1 MRIGWLCCVQVH
13 SWFRLS
19 RSASSRCSRRE
30 MAWPPQTSHQHHL
43 NECSPRVISL
53 NINYFLIWVR
63 RQIKGSLL
71 SNIKHNMEE
80 RWPLIMFVVK
90 GFVSKN
96 HMKVSLS
103 SSVTYLWT
111 NQSTGGERQLMRL
124 SRDRRSQLL
133 LLDWAPVNTLHCQRW
148 FENNGQNSSLIV
160 D

>member
-1 MRIGWLCCVQVH
+1 MRIGWLCCMQVH

-53 NINYFLIWVR
+53 YINYFLIWAR
-63 RQIKGSLL
+63 KQIKGSLL
-71 SNIKHNMEE
+71 SNIKYNVEE
-80 RWPLIMFVVK
+80 RIMFVVK
-90 GFVSKN
+90 ESY
-96 HMKVSLS
+96 MKVSLS

-133 LLDWAPVNTLHCQRW
+133 LLDWAPVSSQHPPLSALIRKQRS
-148 FENNGQNSSLIV
+148 E
-160 D
+160 

>member
-1 MRIGWLCCVQVH
+1 MRIGWLCCMQVH

-53 NINYFLIWVR
+53 YINYFLIWAR
-63 RQIKGSLL
+63 KQIKGSLL
-71 SNIKHNMEE
+71 SNIKYNVEE
-80 RWPLIMFVVK
+80 RIMFVVK
-90 GFVSKN
+90 ESY
-96 HMKVSLS
+96 MKVSLS